1 MSDGYKNFRGISED
15 ETTDF
20 ARIFGGSGGNEGLGF
35 CPSSV
40 IFSGNTMTLSAA
52 KIGVFLAV

>member
-1 MSDGYKNFRGISED
+1 MATKTLEAYQRMKLPISR
-15 ETTDF
+15 ETLEVPVEMKD
-20 ARIFGGSGGNEGLGF
+20 LVF
-35 CPSSV
+35 CPSSG